1 MSSIGSIS
9 GAGSAWY
16 GASAV
21 RPTRPPSGPDPA
33 EAFAKVDTD
42 GSGSV
47 DATELQSLLD
57 KVPAQN
63 GSDTTTASATDT
75 LKKFDSN
82 SDGSLSEEELDQ
94 GMKSLM
100 PAPSSTVDFARQHGG
115 GGPPPAAGA
124 GAGASQSYDPLDT
137 NQDGVVS
144 PQEQAVGDATQA
156 TLESLMKAIDT
167 DKNGELSSSEMDTF
181 KQVLAEHVDGIT
193 QAAQAGSNGAQAGS
207 TADASSRHDSGSQRP
222 SLDKLASMVLKQY
235 AAMAD
240 AAGRGSASQ
249 LALAA

>member
-9 GAGSAWY
+9 GAASAWY

-21 RPTRPPSGPDPA
+21 RPTRPPGGADPA

-63 GSDTTTASATDT
+63 GSDTTTASAADT
-75 LKKFDSN
+75 LKKFDNN
-82 SDGSLSEEELDQ
+82 SDGTLSEEELDQ

-100 PAPSSTVDFARQHGG
+100 PTPSSTVDFARQHGG
-115 GGPPPAAGA
+115 GGPPPAAND
-124 GAGASQSYDPLDT
+124 SQSYDPLDT

-144 PQEQAVGDATQA
+144 VQEQAVGDATQA
-156 TLESLMKAIDT
+156 TLESLMKAIDS

-181 KQVLAEHVDGIT
+181 KQVLAEQVDGIT
-193 QAAQAGSNGAQAGS
+193 QAAQAGSDGTAAGS
-207 TADASSRHDSGSQRP
+207 TADASSRDDSGSQRP
-222 SLDKLASMVLKQY
+222 GLDKLASMVLKQY

-240 AAGRGSASQ
+240 AAGQGSASQ